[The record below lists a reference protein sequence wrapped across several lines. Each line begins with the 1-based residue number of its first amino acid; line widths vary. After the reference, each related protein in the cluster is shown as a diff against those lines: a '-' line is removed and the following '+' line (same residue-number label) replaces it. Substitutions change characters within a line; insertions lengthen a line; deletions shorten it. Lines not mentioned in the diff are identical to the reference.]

1 MGCHGLGRGL
11 AIGALAVS
19 GCGSAQP
26 PGDPAATTSLDD
38 VAAVQP
44 QDRPQTGEQR
54 SGVPAPMDSTGP
66 TFPLTVRRTG
76 GIADFHDTVVLRADG
91 TVLVDTPSVR
101 GRVCTLSQAQQR
113 SLLAA
118 LSTLSLGVPAT
129 PLAPP
134 EAGRNGSTGSV
145 GSGDGSVV
153 GDGSGSGGAPGDGSD
168 SDGESSRI
176 RISVADVHDRPVHLD
191 DPSLAD
197 VSSMVSL
204 LVSDVTLTT
213 PAATR
218 CATPASTVSPAAPT
232 TPVPPIQAG

>member
-26 PGDPAATTSLDD
+26 PGDTAATTSLDR
-38 VAAVQP
+38 VATVQP
-44 QDRPQTGEQR
+44 EDGPRAGGLR
-54 SGVPAPMDSTGP
+54 SGVPAPIGSSGP
-66 TFPLTVRRTG
+66 IFPLTVRRTG
-76 GIADFHDTVVLRADG
+76 GIADFRDTVVLRADG

-101 GRVCTLSQAQQR
+101 GRVCTLSSAQEG

-129 PLAPP
+129 TPAPN
-134 EAGRNGSTGSV
+134 AADRNGSTGPV
-145 GSGDGSVV
+145 GSSDGSVV
-153 GDGSGSGGAPGDGSD
+153 GDGSGSGGAPADGAD
-168 SDGESSRI
+168 TDGESSRI

-204 LVSDVTLTT
+204 LVADVTLTT
-213 PAATR
+213 PATTR
-218 CATPASTVSPAAPT
+218 CATPATTISPAAPT
-232 TPVPPIQAG
+232 TPAPPIQAG